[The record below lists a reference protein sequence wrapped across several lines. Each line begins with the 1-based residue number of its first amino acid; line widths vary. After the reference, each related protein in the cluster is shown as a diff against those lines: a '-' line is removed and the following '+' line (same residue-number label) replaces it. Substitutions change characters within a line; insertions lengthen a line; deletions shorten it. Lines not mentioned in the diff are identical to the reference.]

1 VARQKGN
8 RAYAT
13 AEGLAYG
20 EPFCDSVAEK
30 PRRWAKTPAS

>member
-1 VARQKGN
+1 VARQKGI

-20 EPFCDSVAEK
+20 EPFCDLLAEK
-30 PRRWAKTPAS
+30 LRRWANTPAS